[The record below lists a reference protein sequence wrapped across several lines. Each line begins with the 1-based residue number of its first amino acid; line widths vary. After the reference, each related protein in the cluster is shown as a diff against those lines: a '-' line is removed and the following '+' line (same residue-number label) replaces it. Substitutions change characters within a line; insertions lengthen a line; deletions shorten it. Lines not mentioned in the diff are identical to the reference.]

1 MIEVKEVLTYK
12 QKKAFVDF
20 PIKLYKNNPYFV
32 PCLRVDEMNLFNPK
46 KNVSYEDSEAK
57 YFLAYKDKKVVGRIA
72 GIVQHLFNDKT
83 GEKRLRF
90 SRFDSINDQEV
101 ANALFAAVEKYAKEV
116 GMEIIHGPLGFND
129 LEREGLLI
137 EGFDQ
142 PQTFE
147 EQYNYD
153 YYQKLIEGA
162 GYGKEIDY
170 VEYKIFPLAKR
181 DERIDRIANAVLKRN
196 NLHLGTAKN
205 MSQFVNKYKDG
216 IFNVIDEVYAP
227 LYGVVPYTDKVRD
240 QIVSQFK
247 LFLNKKYFC
256 VVCDENEKVV
266 AFGFAIPSVSKV
278 IQKTKGRIL
287 HPKILGIF
295 KAVKKPKILDLA
307 LIGVL
312 PEYRAKG
319 VNAVVL
325 QFMMN
330 ALCTQN
336 LKYVETNLNLE
347 NNALIQNSWKNFPNI
362 NHKRRR
368 CFIKNLNT

>member
-1 MIEVKEVLTYK
+1 
-12 QKKAFVDF
+12 
-20 PIKLYKNNPYFV
+20 
-32 PCLRVDEMNLFNPK
+32 
-46 KNVSYEDSEAK
+46 
-57 YFLAYKDKKVVGRIA
+57 
-72 GIVQHLFNDKT
+72 
-83 GEKRLRF
+83 
-90 SRFDSINDQEV
+90 
-101 ANALFAAVEKYAKEV
+101 
-116 GMEIIHGPLGFND
+116 MEIIHGPLGFND

-196 NLHLGTAKN
+196 NFHLGTAKN

-278 IQKTKGRIL
+278 IQKTKGRII

-295 KAVKKPKILDLA
+295 KAVRKPKILDLA

-312 PEYRAKG
+312 PKYRAKG

-368 CFIKNLNT
+368 CFIKNLKK

>member
-1 MIEVKEVLTYK
+1 MIEIKEVLTYK

-72 GIVQHLFNDKT
+72 GIVQHLFNNKT

-101 ANALFAAVEKYAKEV
+101 ANALFNAVENYAKEA

-162 GYGKEIDY
+162 GYEKEIDY

-278 IQKTKGRIL
+278 IQKTKGRII
-287 HPKILGIF
+287 H
-295 KAVKKPKILDLA
+295 PKILDLA

-368 CFIKNLNT
+368 CFIKNLKK